1 MSVRCQAWGGGPGVS
16 ACSISELLGLDAHS
30 SRSPEELNSSWLRSH
45 SLIHSA
51 GLSLQGRRSSVHK
64 PVVPEHLP
72 WDQQRI
78 ISDHTLPYLALR
90 PKYHS
95 LIHWFIYS
103 FDKYV
108 FNVNHILGPMIGS
121 GALVV
126 NNTWSCHQEASSLWA
141 EESSFRAGWEGGRVG
156 LPPPEPE
163 FPVLPEPPHTRCD
176 SGHAFRSFV
185 YILDASTRV
194 PCPFPL
200 LSSFQVQLYTF
211 SITQA
216 SRFPGSM
223 EWKSVARQPFGRR
236 LEFWGSFLCFIT
248 FPILTCI
255 PFRVSGMGSF
265 SSFLW
270 SKKESTF
277 WKPKVSS

>member
-1 MSVRCQAWGGGPGVS
+1 MSIRCQAWGGGPGVS

-30 SRSPEELNSSWLRSH
+30 SRSPEELNSSWPRSH

-108 FNVNHILGPMIGS
+108 FNVNHILGPMIGT

-126 NNTWSCHQEASSLWA
+126 NKTWSCHQEASSLWA
-141 EESSFRAGWEGGRVG
+141 EESSFRAGWEGGAATSR
-156 LPPPEPE
+156 
-163 FPVLPEPPHTRCD
+163 TW
-176 SGHAFRSFV
+176 
-185 YILDASTRV
+185 V
-194 PCPFPL
+194 PCAPRTTTHPL
-200 LSSFQVQLYTF
+200 WLRPCFQELCLHPWCFHQSALSIPTAVQLPSTAIHF
-211 SITQA
+211 QHHTGLTVSWLDGMKECGQA
-216 SRFPGSM
+216 TL
-223 EWKSVARQPFGRR
+223 WKETGVLG
-236 LEFWGSFLCFIT
+236 
-248 FPILTCI
+248 
-255 PFRVSGMGSF
+255 
-265 SSFLW
+265 
-270 SKKESTF
+270 
-277 WKPKVSS
+277 